1 VPTHALS
8 RQVESLAIFA
18 AKRGQGGRTC
28 TTCHTIS
35 AGVRAEIAKTKEA
48 QPTISWPTISAW
60 LTEKRGITIKP
71 NALRNHFVAGHDK
84 EAS

>member
-1 VPTHALS
+1 MAARHG
-8 RQVESLAIFA
+8 VEGLAAFA

-28 TTCHTIS
+28 TTCHYVS
-35 AGVRAEIAKTKEA
+35 AGIRAEIAKTKKDI
-48 QPTISWPTISAW
+48 PSVSWPTISAW
-60 LTEKRGITIKP
+60 LTEKRGITIKA